1 MAAMSDTPLTLART
15 TPSPSAADQVYDALH
30 RAIITGQFKDGEPLR
45 QEELA
50 RQLHTSRIPVREALN
65 RLEQHGLVQIKRF
78 HGYTVAG
85 HSRAEVEE
93 LCRFRALLEGELILN
108 AVPRLS
114 AEALADAKKR
124 CQAFAKETDPVRWG
138 ELNRDFHRALYAEA
152 GMPHHLQAAVA
163 ALDRT
168 ERYLVDQL
176 QLTDGRAQA
185 RAEHLAILDACAA
198 GDARAAAR
206 LTRQHILG
214 ACERFS
220 AYMQAQEA
228 QAATPKR
235 RGRKA

>member
-1 MAAMSDTPLTLART
+1 MTATLLSLART
-15 TPSPSAADQVYDALH
+15 APGPSAADQVYEALH

-108 AVPRLS
+108 AVPRLDG
-114 AEALADAKKR
+114 AALAQAKKL
-124 CQAFAKETDPVRWG
+124 CQAFSKETDPVRWG
-138 ELNRDFHRALYAEA
+138 ELNRDFHCALYAQA
-152 GMPHHLQAAVA
+152 GLPYHLQAVIG

-185 RAEHLAILDACAA
+185 RAEHQAILEACVA
-198 GDARAAAR
+198 GDAKAAAR

-228 QAATPKR
+228 QATAPKR
-235 RGRKA
+235 RGRSS

>member
-1 MAAMSDTPLTLART
+1 MPDTPLTLART
-15 TPSPSAADQVYDALH
+15 TPGPSAGDQVYEALH

-65 RLEQHGLVQIKRF
+65 RLEQHGLVQIKRY

-108 AVPRLS
+108 AVPRLQ
-114 AEALADAKKR
+114 AGALAEAKKR
-124 CQAFAKETDPVRWG
+124 CQAFSKESDPVRWG
-138 ELNRDFHRALYAEA
+138 ELNRDFHCALYAKA
-152 GMPHHLQAAVA
+152 DMPHHLQAAVA

-185 RAEHLAILDACAA
+185 RAEHLAILEACVA
-198 GDARAAAR
+198 GDAKTAAR

-214 ACERFS
+214 ACERYS

-228 QAATPKR
+228 EPAAPKKR
-235 RGRKA
+235 RVRAA

>member
-1 MAAMSDTPLTLART
+1 MNATPFPLART
-15 TPSPSAADQVYDALH
+15 TPGPSAADQVYEALH
-30 RAIITGQFKDGEPLR
+30 RAIITGQFEDGAPLR

-50 RQLHTSRIPVREALN
+50 RQLQTSRIPVREALN
-65 RLEQHGLVQIKRF
+65 RLEQHGLVQIRRF

-108 AVPRLS
+108 AVPRLGAAAL
-114 AEALADAKKR
+114 AEAKRR
-124 CQAFAKETDPVRWG
+124 CQAFARERDPVRLG
-138 ELNRDFHRALYAEA
+138 ELNRDFHCALYAAA
-152 GMPHHLQAAVA
+152 GLPLHLQAAVA

-185 RAEHLAILDACAA
+185 RAEHLAILEACVA

-220 AYMQAQEA
+220 AHVQARQA
-228 QAATPKR
+228 QAAAPKR
-235 RGRKA
+235 RGR